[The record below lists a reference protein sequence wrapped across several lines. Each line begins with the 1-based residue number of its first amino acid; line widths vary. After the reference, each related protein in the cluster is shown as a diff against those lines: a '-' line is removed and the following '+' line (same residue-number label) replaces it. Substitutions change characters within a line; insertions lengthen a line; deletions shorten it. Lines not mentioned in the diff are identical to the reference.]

1 MVMEVRMS
9 GRDAQ
14 MGTGDSRGGWIPP
27 NREGAMTYNSMYS
40 ELVTEAPQLAK
51 TYNNLASVG
60 PLDAKTRR
68 LVKLG
73 VAAGLALEGGVR
85 YHAGKALHEGVPPD
99 ELRHAVTLALIM
111 AGPGTVR
118 VLKWTEETISC
129 NTTVP
134 KSGLGNLLREKYG
147 ENVDGQR
154 IEDGI
159 RGI

>member
-1 MVMEVRMS
+1 M
-9 GRDAQ
+9 A
-14 MGTGDSRGGWIPP
+14 
-27 NREGAMTYNSMYS
+27 YNSMYS
-40 ELVTEAPQLAK
+40 QLITEAPQLAR
-51 TYNNLASVG
+51 TYNDLASVG

-73 VAAGLALEGGVR
+73 VAAGLASEAAVR
-85 YHAGKALHEGVPPD
+85 YHAGKALHEGVPLD

-111 AGPGTVR
+111 AGPGAVR

-134 KSGLGNLLREKYG
+134 KSRFEIPLREKYG
-147 ENVDGQR
+147 ESVNGQR

>member
-1 MVMEVRMS
+1 VGRLDIPGGEGVM
-9 GRDAQ
+9 A
-14 MGTGDSRGGWIPP
+14 
-27 NREGAMTYNSMYS
+27 NNSMYS
-40 ELVTEAPQLAK
+40 ELITEAPHLAA

-73 VAAGLALEGGVR
+73 VAAGLASEGGVR

-99 ELRHAVTLALIM
+99 ELRHAVCLALIM
-111 AGPGTVR
+111 AGPGAVR
-118 VLKWTEETISC
+118 VLRWTEETISC

-134 KSGLGNLLREKYG
+134 KSGFVNLLREEYG

>member
-1 MVMEVRMS
+1 MVRGVNIS
-9 GRDAQ
+9 VGDTQ
-14 MGTGDSRGGWIPP
+14 VGTGDSRGGWIPP

-40 ELVTEAPQLAK
+40 ELVTEAPHLAA
-51 TYNNLASVG
+51 TYNNLASAG

-85 YHAGKALHEGVPPD
+85 YYAGKALHEGVPPD
-99 ELRHAVTLALIM
+99 ELRHAVCLALIM

-147 ENVDGQR
+147 ENVNGQR

>member
-1 MVMEVRMS
+1 MAYS
-9 GRDAQ
+9 
-14 MGTGDSRGGWIPP
+14 SI
-27 NREGAMTYNSMYS
+27 YS
-40 ELVTEAPQLAK
+40 ELSTESPTLAR

-73 VAAGLALEGGVR
+73 IAAGLASEGAVR

-111 AGPGTVR
+111 AGPGAVR

-134 KSGLGNLLREKYG
+134 KSQFQILLREKYG
-147 ENVDGQR
+147 EDVNGQR
-154 IEDGI
+154 VEDGI
-159 RGI
+159 RGL

>member
-1 MVMEVRMS
+1 M
-9 GRDAQ
+9 
-14 MGTGDSRGGWIPP
+14 
-27 NREGAMTYNSMYS
+27 NCNSMYS
-40 ELVTEAPQLAK
+40 QLVNEAPQLAG

-73 VAAGLALEGGVR
+73 VAAGLASEAAVR

-111 AGPGTVR
+111 AGPGVVR
-118 VLKWTEETISC
+118 VLRWTEDTISC
-129 NTTVP
+129 NRTVP
-134 KSGLGNLLREKYG
+134 KSQFEALLVERYG
-147 ENVDGQR
+147 EKTHEQR

>member
-1 MVMEVRMS
+1 M
-9 GRDAQ
+9 A
-14 MGTGDSRGGWIPP
+14 
-27 NREGAMTYNSMYS
+27 YNSMYS
-40 ELVTEAPQLAK
+40 QLITEAPQLAT

-73 VAAGLALEGGVR
+73 VAAGLASESAVR
-85 YHAGKALHEGVPPD
+85 YHAGKALHEGVLPD
-99 ELRHAVTLALIM
+99 ELRHTVTLALIM

-118 VLKWTEETISC
+118 VLRWTEETISC
-129 NTTVP
+129 NRTVP
-134 KSGLGNLLREKYG
+134 KPQFESLLMERYG
-147 ENVDGQR
+147 EKSHEQR

>member
-1 MVMEVRMS
+1 MA
-9 GRDAQ
+9 D
-14 MGTGDSRGGWIPP
+14 
-27 NREGAMTYNSMYS
+27 NSMYS
-40 ELVTEAPQLAK
+40 RLTTEAPQLAR
-51 TYNNLASVG
+51 TYDNLASVG

-73 VAAGLALEGGVR
+73 VAAGLASEAAVR
-85 YHAGKALHEGVPPD
+85 YHAGKALHEGVTLD

-111 AGPGTVR
+111 AGPGAVR
-118 VLKWTEETISC
+118 ALKWTEETISC

-134 KSGLGNLLREKYG
+134 KSGFEIGLREKYG
-147 ENVDGQR
+147 ESIDGQR